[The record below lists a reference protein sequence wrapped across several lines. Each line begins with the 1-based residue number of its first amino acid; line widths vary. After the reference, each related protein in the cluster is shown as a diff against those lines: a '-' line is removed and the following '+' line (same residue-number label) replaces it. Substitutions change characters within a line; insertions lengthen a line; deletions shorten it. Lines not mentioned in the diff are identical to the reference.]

1 MDGHGIVRAK
11 KIGVILLVCND
22 PFDLLN
28 FGGNVKCMLTF
39 ELTAHV

>member
-11 KIGVILLVCND
+11 KISVILLVCND
-22 PFDLLN
+22 PFDVLS
-28 FGGNVKCMLTF
+28 FGGNVKCMLMF